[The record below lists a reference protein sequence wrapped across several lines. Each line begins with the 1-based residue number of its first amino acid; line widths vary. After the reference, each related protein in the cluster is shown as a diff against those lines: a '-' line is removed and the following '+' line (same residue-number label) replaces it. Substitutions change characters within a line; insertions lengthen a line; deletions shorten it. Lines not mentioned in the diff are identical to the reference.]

1 MEMTAIVSVGNLSK
15 EPWASVLC
23 YPKASKSEIQKRVV
37 ELQKHGVKALEF
49 AGNANAFN
57 VPVLGKGFVG
67 IVVVAHLS
75 GERRVALK
83 IRRVDADRLGLQ
95 HESRMLRRANAVQV
109 GPRFRG
115 VSRNFLLM
123 ELIEGVALPEWSET
137 QKEKMNLR
145 NVLSNVLEQCWRLD
159 NSGLDHGELSKAP
172 KHVIVDNQQKPW
184 IVDFETAS
192 VNRKTANLTSI
203 CQFMFVSGSKLSRKV
218 DEILGKRQKE
228 EIIHALR
235 LYKKDKTLENF
246 HRVKQICLS

>member
-1 MEMTAIVSVGNLSK
+1 VELPTIVSVENLSK
-15 EPWASVLC
+15 EPYASVLC
-23 YPKASKSEIQKRVV
+23 YPKASKFEIQKRLM
-37 ELQKHGVKALEF
+37 ELQKHGVTSLEF
-49 AGNANAFN
+49 VGNANAFN

-67 IVVVAHLS
+67 MVVVAHLS
-75 GERRVALK
+75 GERIALK

-109 GPRFRG
+109 GPRFRD

-123 ELIEGVALPEWSET
+123 ELIEGAVLPEWSET
-137 QKEKMNLR
+137 QREKTNLR
-145 NVLSNVLEQCWRLD
+145 NVLNDVLEQCWRLD
-159 NSGLDHGELSKAP
+159 NAGLDHGELSKAP

-203 CQFMFVSGSKLSRKV
+203 CQFMFVSGSKLSRTV
-218 DEILGKRQKE
+218 DEILEKRQKE

>member
-1 MEMTAIVSVGNLSK
+1 MEMPAIVSVENLPK
-15 EPWASVLC
+15 EPYASVLC
-23 YPKASKSEIQKRVV
+23 YPKASKFEIQKRLM
-37 ELQKHGVKALEF
+37 ELQKHGVTSLEF
-49 AGNANAFN
+49 VGNANAFN

-67 IVVVAHLS
+67 MVVVAHLS
-75 GERRVALK
+75 GERIALK

-95 HESRMLRRANAVQV
+95 HESRMLRRANAFQV
-109 GPRFRG
+109 GPRFRD

-123 ELIEGVALPEWSET
+123 ELIEGAVLPEWSET
-137 QKEKMNLR
+137 QREKTNLR
-145 NVLSNVLEQCWRLD
+145 NVLNDVLEQCWRLD
-159 NSGLDHGELSKAP
+159 NAGLDHGELSKAP
-172 KHVIVDNQQKPW
+172 KHVIVDNQQKPY

-203 CQFMFVSGSKLSRKV
+203 CQFMFVSGSKLSRTV